1 MKTALRLF
9 IVSLLAGTAIFGT
22 SANAATP
29 KAGALCTAKNSITKI
44 GGKEFICAVKP
55 AEWNKSHKLYWQ
67 DLNTYSNTVDSVR
80 SKLSKE
86 QKYQYCLIQFGG
98 PLPGEKGSVSQQIQD
113 NCTHLAEMQSASTNK
128 GNAVTTTVVQP
139 SGAPVTTA
147 PWDPSVSLKYLACL
161 KQYGFEPK
169 ATKDLII
176 AKDSGSQKTA
186 LENCK
191 ADQPFYLNR

>member
-44 GGKEFICAVKP
+44 GGKDFICAVKP

-67 DLNTYSNTVDSVR
+67 DFNTYSNSVDSVR

-113 NCTHLAEMQSASTNK
+113 QCAHVGEAPSSGNKSSSST
-128 GNAVTTTVVQP
+128 TIVQP
-139 SGAPVTTA
+139 SGAPVSA
-147 PWDPSVSLKYLACL
+147 ASWDPAVTLKYLACL

-169 ATKDLII
+169 ATKDLIM

>member
-44 GGKEFICAVKP
+44 GGKDFICAVKP

-67 DLNTYSNTVDSVR
+67 DVNTYSNSVDTVR

-113 NCTHLAEMQSASTNK
+113 QCAHLGEAPSSGNKSSSST
-128 GNAVTTTVVQP
+128 TIVQP
-139 SGAPVTTA
+139 SGAPVSAA
-147 PWDPSVSLKYLACL
+147 PWDPSVTLKYLACL

-169 ATKDLII
+169 ATKDLVM